1 MSMGSH
7 FNRKW
12 KNAFALKSASTN
24 VPYFRGKTADS
35 FGQSADTLVIAPIFV
50 VQIRYIHLDHIA
62 NLNRNVLWDR
72 KRGNSAPTCRYHV

>member
-35 FGQSADTLVIAPIFV
+35 FGQSADTLGIDMCALFR
-50 VQIRYIHLDHIA
+50 QR
-62 NLNRNVLWDR
+62 
-72 KRGNSAPTCRYHV
+72 THVETH

>member
-1 MSMGSH
+1 MGSH

-35 FGQSADTLVIAPIFV
+35 FGQSADTLP
-50 VQIRYIHLDHIA
+50 LGL
-62 NLNRNVLWDR
+62 LNYLFKSDVGNV
-72 KRGNSAPTCRYHV
+72 